1 MASKRN
7 LNERMQ
13 AYQEKYRKVTARL
26 SEIGFIW
33 PGHIQRRY
41 LTCGKPNCACHKD
54 PQAKHG
60 PYAYW
65 TSKETGKTV
74 SRLLRPQ
81 EADLLEQWIVNRREL
96 EAVIRQMKGLSK
108 KVFSVALTIQKDAKE
123 G

>member
-1 MASKRN
+1 
-7 LNERMQ
+7 MQ
-13 AYQEKYRKVTARL
+13 AYQEKYRKITAKL
-26 SEIGFIW
+26 SDIGFIW

-41 LTCGKPNCACHKD
+41 LTCGKPNCVCHTD
-54 PQAKHG
+54 AEAKHG

-74 SRLLRPQ
+74 SRMLRPE

-96 EAVIRQMKGLSK
+96 EAVVRQMKGLSK
-108 KVFSVALTIQKDAKE
+108 KVFRVALTIQKDATQ

>member
-1 MASKRN
+1 VASKRN
-7 LNERMQ
+7 VNERMQ
-13 AYQEKYRKVTARL
+13 AYQEKYRKITAKL
-26 SEIGFIW
+26 SNIGFIW

-41 LTCGKPNCACHKD
+41 LTCGKPNCVCHTD
-54 PQAKHG
+54 PEAKHG

-74 SRLLRPQ
+74 SRMLRPE

-96 EAVIRQMKGLSK
+96 EAVVRQMKGLSK
-108 KVFSVALTIQKDAKE
+108 KVFSVALTIHKDAKE

>member
-1 MASKRN
+1 VASKRN
-7 LNERMQ
+7 VNERMQ
-13 AYQEKYRKVTARL
+13 AYQEKYRKITAKL
-26 SEIGFIW
+26 SDIGFIW

-41 LTCGKPNCACHKD
+41 LTCGKPNCVCHTD
-54 PQAKHG
+54 PEAKHG

-74 SRLLRPQ
+74 SRMLRPE

-96 EAVIRQMKGLSK
+96 EAVVRQMKGLSK
-108 KVFSVALTIQKDAKE
+108 KVFSVALTIHKDAKE

>member
-13 AYQEKYRKVTARL
+13 AYQEKYRKLTARL

-41 LTCGKPNCACHKD
+41 LTCGKPNCVCHQD
-54 PQAKHG
+54 PEAKHG

-74 SRLLRPQ
+74 SRLLRPE

-96 EAVIRQMKGLSK
+96 EAFIRQMKGLSK

-123 G
+123 E

>member
-1 MASKRN
+1 MVSKRN

-26 SEIGFIW
+26 SEIGFVW

-41 LTCGKPNCACHKD
+41 LTCGKPNCVCHTD
-54 PQAKHG
+54 PEAKHG

-74 SRLLRPQ
+74 SRLLRPE

-108 KVFSVALTIQKDAKE
+108 KVFNVALTIHKDAKE

>member
-7 LNERMQ
+7 VNERMQ
-13 AYQEKYRKVTARL
+13 AYQEKYRKITAKL
-26 SEIGFIW
+26 SDIGFIW

-41 LTCGKPNCACHKD
+41 LTCGKPNCVCHTD

-74 SRLLRPQ
+74 SRMLRPE

-96 EAVIRQMKGLSK
+96 EAVVRQMKGLSK
-108 KVFSVALTIQKDAKE
+108 KVFSVALTIHKEAKE

>member
-1 MASKRN
+1 
-7 LNERMQ
+7 MQ
-13 AYQEKYRKVTARL
+13 AYQEKYRKVTTKL

-41 LTCGKPNCACHKD
+41 LTCGKPNCVCHTD
-54 PQAKHG
+54 PEAKHG

-74 SRLLRPQ
+74 SRLLRPE

-96 EAVIRQMKGLSK
+96 EAVIRKMKGLSK

>member
-13 AYQEKYRKVTARL
+13 AYQEKYRKITAKL
-26 SEIGFIW
+26 SDIGFIW

-41 LTCGKPNCACHKD
+41 LTCGKPNCVCHTD
-54 PQAKHG
+54 PEAKHG

-74 SRLLRPQ
+74 SRLLRPE

-108 KVFSVALTIQKDAKE
+108 KVFNVALTIQKDANE

>member
-13 AYQEKYRKVTARL
+13 AYQEKYRKITDKL
-26 SEIGFIW
+26 SDIGFIW

-41 LTCGKPNCACHKD
+41 LTCGKPNCVCHKD
-54 PQAKHG
+54 PEAKHG

-74 SRLLRPQ
+74 SRLLRPE

-108 KVFSVALTIQKDAKE
+108 KVVSVALTIQKDAKE

>member
-1 MASKRN
+1 VASKRN
-7 LNERMQ
+7 VNERMQ
-13 AYQEKYRKVTARL
+13 AYQEKYRKITAKL
-26 SEIGFIW
+26 SDIGFIW

-41 LTCGKPNCACHKD
+41 LTCGKPNCVCHTD

-74 SRLLRPQ
+74 SRMLRPE

-96 EAVIRQMKGLSK
+96 EAVVRQMKGLSK
-108 KVFSVALTIQKDAKE
+108 KVFSVALTIHKEAKE

>member
-41 LTCGKPNCACHKD
+41 LTCGKPNCVCHKD
-54 PQAKHG
+54 PEAKHG

-74 SRLLRPQ
+74 SRLLRPE

-108 KVFSVALTIQKDAKE
+108 KVFSIALAIHKDAKE

>member
-13 AYQEKYRKVTARL
+13 AYQEKYRKLTAKL
-26 SEIGFIW
+26 SDIGFIW
-33 PGHIQRRY
+33 PGHIQHRY
-41 LTCGKPNCACHKD
+41 LTCGKPNCVCHKD
-54 PQAKHG
+54 PEAKHG

-74 SRLLRPQ
+74 SRLLRPE

-96 EAVIRQMKGLSK
+96 EAVVRQMKGLSK
-108 KVFSVALTIQKDAKE
+108 KVYSVALKMQKDAKE

>member
-7 LNERMQ
+7 LNQRMQ
-13 AYQEKYRKVTARL
+13 AYQEKYRKIAAKL
-26 SEIGFIW
+26 SDIGFIW

-41 LTCGKPNCACHKD
+41 LTCGKPNCVCHTD
-54 PQAKHG
+54 PEAKHG

-74 SRLLRPQ
+74 SRMLRPE

-96 EAVIRQMKGLSK
+96 EAVVRQMKGLSK
-108 KVFSVALTIQKDAKE
+108 KVFAVALTIQKDAKE
-123 G
+123 A

>member
-1 MASKRN
+1 MASKGN
-7 LNERMQ
+7 VNERMQ
-13 AYQEKYRKVTARL
+13 AYQEKYRKITAKL
-26 SEIGFIW
+26 SDIGFIW

-54 PQAKHG
+54 PEAKHG

-74 SRLLRPQ
+74 SRLLRPE

-96 EAVIRQMKGLSK
+96 EAVVRQMKGLSK
-108 KVFSVALTIQKDAKE
+108 KVFSVALRIQKDAKE

>member
-1 MASKRN
+1 VASKRN

-13 AYQEKYRKVTARL
+13 AYQEKYRKITAKL
-26 SEIGFIW
+26 SDIGFIW

-41 LTCGKPNCACHKD
+41 LTCGKPNCVCHTD
-54 PQAKHG
+54 PEAKHG

-74 SRLLRPQ
+74 SRMLRPE

-96 EAVIRQMKGLSK
+96 EAVVRQMKGLSK

>member
-1 MASKRN
+1 VASKRN
-7 LNERMQ
+7 VNERMQ
-13 AYQEKYRKVTARL
+13 AYQEKYRKITAQL
-26 SEIGFIW
+26 SDIGFIW

-41 LTCGKPNCACHKD
+41 LACGKPNCVCHTD
-54 PQAKHG
+54 PEAKHG

-74 SRLLRPQ
+74 SRMLRPE

-96 EAVIRQMKGLSK
+96 EAVVRQMKGLSK
-108 KVFSVALTIQKDAKE
+108 KVFSVALTIHKDAKE

>member
-1 MASKRN
+1 VASKRN
-7 LNERMQ
+7 VNERMQ
-13 AYQEKYRKVTARL
+13 AYQEKYRKITAKL
-26 SEIGFIW
+26 SDIEFIW

-41 LTCGKPNCACHKD
+41 LTCGKPNCVCHTD
-54 PQAKHG
+54 PEAKHG

-74 SRLLRPQ
+74 SRMLRPE

-96 EAVIRQMKGLSK
+96 EAVVRQMKGLSK
-108 KVFSVALTIQKDAKE
+108 KVFSVALTIHKDAKE

>member
-13 AYQEKYRKVTARL
+13 AYQEKYRKLTAKL
-26 SEIGFIW
+26 SDIGFIW

-41 LTCGKPNCACHKD
+41 LTCGKPNCACHTD

>member
-1 MASKRN
+1 MASARN
-7 LNERMQ
+7 LNERMR
-13 AYQEKYRKVTARL
+13 AYQEKYRKLTARL
-26 SEIGFIW
+26 SEIEFIW

-41 LTCGKPNCACHKD
+41 LTCGKPNCVCHKD
-54 PQAKHG
+54 PEAKHG

-74 SRLLRPQ
+74 SRLLRPE

-108 KVFSVALTIQKDAKE
+108 KVFSVALTMQKDVKE
-123 G
+123 V

>member
-1 MASKRN
+1 
-7 LNERMQ
+7 MQ

-41 LTCGKPNCACHKD
+41 LTCGKPNCVCHTD
-54 PQAKHG
+54 PEAKHG

-74 SRLLRPQ
+74 SRLLRPE

-108 KVFSVALTIQKDAKE
+108 KVFNVALTIQKDANE

>member
-13 AYQEKYRKVTARL
+13 TYQEKYRKLTARL

-33 PGHIQRRY
+33 PGHVQRRY

-96 EAVIRQMKGLSK
+96 EAVVRQMKGLSK

>member
-1 MASKRN
+1 M
-7 LNERMQ
+7 E
-13 AYQEKYRKVTARL
+13 AYQEKYRKITAKL
-26 SEIGFIW
+26 SDIGFIW

-41 LTCGKPNCACHKD
+41 LTCGKPNCVCHHD
-54 PQAKHG
+54 PEARHG

-74 SRLLRPQ
+74 SRLLRAE

-96 EAVIRQMKGLSK
+96 EAVVRQMKRLSK
-108 KVFSVALTIQKDAKE
+108 KVFSVALTIHKEAKE

>member
-1 MASKRN
+1 MASVRN

-13 AYQEKYRKVTARL
+13 AYQEKYRKLTARL
-26 SEIGFIW
+26 SDIGFIW

-41 LTCGKPNCACHKD
+41 LTCGKPNCVCHKD
-54 PQAKHG
+54 PEAKHG

-74 SRLLRPQ
+74 SRMLRPE

>member
-13 AYQEKYRKVTARL
+13 AYQEKYRKVTAKL

-41 LTCGKPNCACHKD
+41 LTCGKPNCVCHTD
-54 PQAKHG
+54 PEAKHG

-74 SRLLRPQ
+74 SRLLRPE

-108 KVFSVALTIQKDAKE
+108 KVFNVALTIHKDAKE

>member
-1 MASKRN
+1 VASKRN
-7 LNERMQ
+7 LSERME
-13 AYQEKYRKVTARL
+13 AYQEKYRKITAKL
-26 SEIGFIW
+26 SDIGFIW

-41 LTCGKPNCACHKD
+41 LTCGKPNCVCHHD
-54 PQAKHG
+54 PEARHG

-74 SRLLRPQ
+74 SRMLRPE

-96 EAVIRQMKGLSK
+96 EAVVRQMKGLSK
-108 KVFSVALTIQKDAKE
+108 KVFSVALTIHKEAKE

>member
-7 LNERMQ
+7 LSERME
-13 AYQEKYRKVTARL
+13 AYQEKYRKITAKL
-26 SEIGFIW
+26 SDIGFIW

-41 LTCGKPNCACHKD
+41 LTCGKPNCVCHHD
-54 PQAKHG
+54 PEARHG

-74 SRLLRPQ
+74 SRMLRPE

-96 EAVIRQMKGLSK
+96 EAVVRQMKGLSK
-108 KVFSVALTIQKDAKE
+108 KVFSVALTIHKEAKE

>member
-1 MASKRN
+1 MASRRN
-7 LNERMQ
+7 VNQRMQ
-13 AYQEKYRKVTARL
+13 AYQEKYRKITAKL
-26 SEIGFIW
+26 SDIGFIW

-41 LTCGKPNCACHKD
+41 LTCGKPNCVCHTD
-54 PQAKHG
+54 PEAKHG

-74 SRLLRPQ
+74 SRMLRPE

-96 EAVIRQMKGLSK
+96 EAVVRQMKGLSK

>member
-7 LNERMQ
+7 VNERMQ
-13 AYQEKYRKVTARL
+13 AYQEKYRKITAKL
-26 SEIGFIW
+26 SDIGFIW

-41 LTCGKPNCACHKD
+41 LTCGKPNCVCHTD
-54 PQAKHG
+54 PEAKHG

-74 SRLLRPQ
+74 SRMLRPE

-96 EAVIRQMKGLSK
+96 EAVVRQMKGLSK
-108 KVFSVALTIQKDAKE
+108 KVFSVALTIHKDAKE

>member
-1 MASKRN
+1 
-7 LNERMQ
+7 MQ
-13 AYQEKYRKVTARL
+13 AYQEKYRKITAKL
-26 SEIGFIW
+26 SDIGFIW

-41 LTCGKPNCACHKD
+41 LTCGKPNCVCHTD
-54 PQAKHG
+54 PEAKHG

-74 SRLLRPQ
+74 SRMLRPE

-96 EAVIRQMKGLSK
+96 EAVVRQMKGLSK